1 MAEDIL
7 DHDHRRI
14 DDQPEVDRADRQQI
28 CRLAAQHE
36 HRDRKEQGER
46 DRRRDGHGAAKIAE
60 EQPLHDENQH
70 DAEYHV
76 VQHSARRQVNQV
88 AAVVDALDLHAGRQ
102 DVRAVDFRDFG
113 LDAADRRHALF
124 ATAHQYRALNDVVV
138 IVLAGNAKTRLVAG
152 CHSRDIADPHR
163 DAIYRCDHRVAD
175 LIHRVYEADAAD
187 NRSLWPK
194 IDGLAANIDV
204 AVVERLQHL
213 RQGDP
218 MGEQTVQIDGDL
230 VGLGLAAPS
239 GDVEHPRHRLE
250 PTLEDPVLDGL
261 EVGNAKAG
269 WADHPVTVDLADRAP
284 RRYLRGRT
292 IGQRPQLRQP
302 VDHPLLRLVIS
313 KGISKLYFDVRQP
326 E

>member
-88 AAVVDALDLHAGRQ
+88 AAVVDSLDLHAGRQ
-102 DVRAVDFRDFG
+102 NIRVVDFRDFG
-113 LDAADRRHALF
+113 LDATDRRHALF

-138 IVLAGNAKTRLVAG
+138 IVLAGNAKTRLMARRHG
-152 CHSRDIADPHR
+152 RDIADTHR
-163 DAIYRCDHRVAD
+163 NAIDRCDHRVTD
-175 LIHRVYEADAAD
+175 LVHRVYQAHTAD
-187 NRSLWPK
+187 NRGLGPK
-194 IDGLAANIDV
+194 IDGLATDIDV

-213 RQGDP
+213 LEGDAV
-218 MGEQTVQIDGDL
+218 GEQTVEIDGDL

-239 GDVEHPRHRLE
+239 GDVEYPRH
-250 PTLEDPVLDGL
+250 
-261 EVGNAKAG
+261 
-269 WADHPVTVDLADRAP
+269 
-284 RRYLRGRT
+284 
-292 IGQRPQLRQP
+292 
-302 VDHPLLRLVIS
+302 S
-313 KGISKLYFDVRQP
+313 
-326 E
+326 